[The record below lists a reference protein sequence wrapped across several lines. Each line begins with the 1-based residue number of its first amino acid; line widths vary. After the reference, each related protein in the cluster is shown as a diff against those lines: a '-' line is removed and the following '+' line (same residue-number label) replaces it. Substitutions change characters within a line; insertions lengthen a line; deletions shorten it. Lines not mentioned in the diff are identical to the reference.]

1 MRSLTEGSGI
11 LDKMFNLK
19 KRYMKKTLIEALN
32 NILEIIKKDLSD
44 AEGKV
49 RVDPERL
56 EAFAP
61 ETSYLAERM
70 SLTPFQAILFAVI
83 IQDSATF
90 PCHIEKIGETLGM
103 SYLRLLS
110 YSEDLYA
117 LRNRGF
123 IRFRPRKMIEV
134 PEEVIDALMKDEL
147 FCPSKTETLSDDDDP
162 DIMDVDTVSLTDCEN
177 KPTKKMYY
185 NQEERNQVGRLEAI
199 LDEDSIRKIFERMKE
214 NGLRT
219 GITYLFYGAPGT
231 GKTETVY
238 QLAKQSGRKIME
250 VDVAKLRDSYVGE
263 TEKNVRELFVNYRT
277 ACSENDRMPILLFN
291 EADAILGKR
300 MDGAVKAIDRMENSV
315 QNILLQEL
323 ESFSGILIATTN
335 LEGNLDTAFERRFLF
350 KVRFSKPGKW
360 ARGKI
365 WKAQFREMPDA
376 MASTLAAEFQL
387 SGGQIENIARKYLI
401 DNLLFENQLD
411 LDTLRQLC
419 REETKTKAAV
429 RKKIGFCQSGKDGD
443 RESAA

>member
-1 MRSLTEGSGI
+1 
-11 LDKMFNLK
+11 MFNLK
-19 KRYMKKTLIEALN
+19 NRYMKKTLTEALN
-32 NILEIIKKDLSD
+32 NILEIMKKDLSD

-56 EAFAP
+56 EAFSP

-83 IQDSATF
+83 IQDSATYAC
-90 PCHIEKIGETLGM
+90 PIERIGEALGM

-110 YSEDLYA
+110 YSEDLYE
-117 LRNRGF
+117 LKNRGL
-123 IRFRPRKMIEV
+123 IRFRSRKSIEV

-147 FCPSKTETLSDDDDP
+147 FCPSKTETLSDDDDQ
-162 DIMDVDTVSLTDCEN
+162 DIQDVDTISLTDCEN

-185 NQEERNQVGRLEAI
+185 NPEERDQVGRLEAI

-300 MDGAVKAIDRMENSV
+300 MDGAVKSMDRMENSV

-335 LEGNLDTAFERRFLF
+335 LEGNLDAAFDRRFLF

-360 ARGKI
+360 AREKI

-376 MASTLAAEFQL
+376 MASTLAAEFLL

-401 DNLLFENQLD
+401 DNLLFDNQLD
-411 LDTLRQLC
+411 LDTLRRLC
-419 REETKTKAAV
+419 REETKTKVVA
-429 RKKIGFCQSGKDGD
+429 RKKIGFCLSAKDGG

>member
-1 MRSLTEGSGI
+1 MRSLTERSGI
-11 LDKMFNLK
+11 GDKMFNLK
-19 KRYMKKTLIEALN
+19 NRYMKKTLTEALN

-103 SYLRLLS
+103 SYLLLLS

-123 IRFRPRKMIEV
+123 IRFRPKKMIEV

-185 NQEERNQVGRLEAI
+185 NPEERDQVGRLEAI

-250 VDVAKLRDSYVGE
+250 VDVEKLRDSYVGE

-419 REETKTKAAV
+419 REETKTKAVV

>member
-1 MRSLTEGSGI
+1 
-11 LDKMFNLK
+11 
-19 KRYMKKTLIEALN
+19 MKKTLTEALN

-49 RVDPERL
+49 RVDPEKL

-147 FCPSKTETLSDDDDP
+147 FCPSKTDTLSDDDDL
-162 DIMDVDTVSLTDCEN
+162 DILDVDTVSLTDCEN

-419 REETKTKAAV
+419 REETKTKTVV